1 MYCLQLRSTTV
12 GCWCCWCNILCLSWR
27 ICCWLL
33 AVETT
38 FQILVNGLLG
48 YRKHASPWSS
58 LVWSSLRLPLPANCS
73 NIYQYIKETNMIH
86 NNNNMRSCQDDN
98 ECNGHVVHLRFCGKA
113 VKIGISGRWLYDVVC
128 VVGMRMISG
137 VRFGNVGRID
147 EMFRVRVGQRGRVV
161 SIMCTVFVVEYF
173 HFLLL
178 LPHLFVTC
186 WIELSVTSLHCF
198 PVQLVFA
205 FTSYPPAPRYSS
217 GPGVRQNEEQVK
229 KQKQRKGC
237 YCTELPAPFEIITIR
252 HDPKKEEY
260 VKKE

>member
-1 MYCLQLRSTTV
+1 MVLRTTVCNYGQLLLVVDVADATFSVYRGESVV
-12 GCWCCWCNILCLSWR
+12 GCW
-27 ICCWLL
+27 LL
-33 AVETT
+33 ETT

-178 LPHLFVTC
+178 LPHLFVMC
-186 WIELSVTSLHCF
+186 WIELTVTF
-198 PVQLVFA
+198 FTLV
-205 FTSYPPAPRYSS
+205 
-217 GPGVRQNEEQVK
+217 
-229 KQKQRKGC
+229 
-237 YCTELPAPFEIITIR
+237 
-252 HDPKKEEY
+252 
-260 VKKE
+260 

>member
-1 MYCLQLRSTTV
+1 
-12 GCWCCWCNILCLSWR
+12 
-27 ICCWLL
+27 
-33 AVETT
+33 
-38 FQILVNGLLG
+38 
-48 YRKHASPWSS
+48 
-58 LVWSSLRLPLPANCS
+58 
-73 NIYQYIKETNMIH
+73 MIH
-86 NNNNMRSCQDDN
+86 NNNNMRSCRDDN

-178 LPHLFVTC
+178 LPHIFVTC
-186 WIELSVTSLHCF
+186 WIELTVTFFTLVF
-198 PVQLVFA
+198 PVHSLRFLHH
-205 FTSYPPAPRYSS
+205 PPAPRYSS

-237 YCTELPAPFEIITIR
+237 FCTELPAPFEIITIR
-252 HDPKKEEY
+252 HDPKKGRICEEIIKQFRNFY
-260 VKKE
+260 AGFDRRSCSQANYSVLYR